1 MFCKWRVS
9 FEGKG
14 IKYLGLEEMRIS
26 LDLVPVKKKIGISFK
41 LLPQNLSKMAFLSN
55 FASIAWLL
63 ILVWILRELIIFCL
77 ETIKRSAGSQ
87 RKTYYNNAI
96 VG

>member
-26 LDLVPVKKKIGISFK
+26 LDLVPVKKK
-41 LLPQNLSKMAFLSN
+41 LAFLSS
-55 FASIAWLL
+55 FYLKISQKWHFFRLL
-63 ILVWILRELIIFCL
+63 PVLLGFL
-77 ETIKRSAGSQ
+77 S
-87 RKTYYNNAI
+87 
-96 VG
+96 